1 MSFTSPELVWT
12 LIIKLPHTEVKFCPE
27 VKSQSGLSSLRV
39 SCERALSENMS
50 RKYWENFESKF
61 DGFEK
66 RSLFFEDSKWQHK
79 LVRDYSQGKLNSYF
93 LNNAAKTCLYELKIS
108 DSIEHVFQSTTFSHL
123 SNNLHTSCL
132 SAFNSILKNKLQNR
146 SNHSYFETEK
156 SLFK

>member
-12 LIIKLPHTEVKFCPE
+12 LIIKLPLTEVKFCPE
-27 VKSQSGLSSLRV
+27 VKSQSSLSSLRV

-61 DGFEK
+61 DGSEK
-66 RSLFFEDSKWQHK
+66 RSLFFKDSKWQHK

>member
-1 MSFTSPELVWT
+1 M
-12 LIIKLPHTEVKFCPE
+12 KFCPE

-50 RKYWENFESKF
+50 RKYWKNFESKF
-61 DGFEK
+61 DSSEK